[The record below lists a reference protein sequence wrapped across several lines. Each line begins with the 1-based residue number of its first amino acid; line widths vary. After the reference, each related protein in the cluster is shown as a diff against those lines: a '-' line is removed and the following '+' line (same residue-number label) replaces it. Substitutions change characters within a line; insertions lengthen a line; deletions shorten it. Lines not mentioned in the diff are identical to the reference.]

1 MDIEDLRG
9 EIIKILGLHQA
20 LSDIVD
26 ILSDSLEENKQNS
39 SMVQYNLKYEIRPL
53 ASLTWA
59 INDELIKIDDA
70 TDELAIKSART
81 GAEK

>member
-1 MDIEDLRG
+1 
-9 EIIKILGLHQA
+9 
-20 LSDIVD
+20 
-26 ILSDSLEENKQNS
+26 
-39 SMVQYNLKYEIRPL
+39 MVQYNLKYEIRPL

-59 INDELIKIDDA
+59 INDELIKIGDA

>member
-26 ILSDSLEENKQNS
+26 ILSDSLEENNQNS
-39 SMVQYNLKYEIRPL
+39 SMVQYNLKY
-53 ASLTWA
+53 AWC
-59 INDELIKIDDA
+59 
-70 TDELAIKSART
+70 
-81 GAEK
+81 

>member
-9 EIIKILGLHQA
+9 EIIKTLGLHEA

-26 ILSDSLEENKQNS
+26 SLSDSLEENKQHS
-39 SMVQYNLKYEIRPL
+39 SMVHYNLKREIRPL

-59 INDELIKIDDA
+59 INDELIKIADA
-70 TDELAIKSART
+70 TDELAIKSVGT
-81 GAEK
+81 GDEK

>member
-26 ILSDSLEENKQNS
+26 ILSDSLEENNQNS

-59 INDELIKIDDA
+59 INDELIKIGDA

-81 GAEK
+81 GAKK

>member
-26 ILSDSLEENKQNS
+26 SLSDSLEESKQNS
-39 SMVQYNLKYEIRPL
+39 STVKYELEYEIRPL
-53 ASLTWA
+53 SSLAWA
-59 INDELIKIDDA
+59 ISDELIKISDA
-70 TDELAIKSART
+70 TDELAIKHART